1 MFDRRG
7 FLKKYA
13 RTLLAT
19 SLWPPLSAQGEAPQ
33 VRGGNPPVPGG
44 QQDQAPF
51 ISPGLMAPPP
61 TCPCQQVTYV
71 CGRGEVENYFRSLS
85 HPSGYQQDLKANC
98 ELRREAPYAAIEEL
112 ETYLRQHP
120 QVSPQRETQRT
131 LMRVHYILAQLH
143 CYIGNMDKAIA
154 HFQSEYGIAASLGLK
169 KDLVALEK
177 ILGIARFRRG
187 QVRNWIARHNP
198 ESSLF
203 PLSLTARFSDVADS
217 EEAVRDFLKYLDQQ
231 PEDFEEKW
239 FLNLAYMAVGKYPDD
254 VPPKHLI
261 APAAIQ
267 AKNDFGRFTDVAPAL
282 DLAVFS
288 MAGSVIMDDFDNDGY
303 LDLVV
308 STGDHCEPLKYFHN
322 NGDGTFEDRSA
333 RAGFSEQLGGFS
345 IFQADYNNDGWMDI
359 YVTRG
364 AWETPVRNSL
374 LRNNGDGTFTDM
386 TAAAGLAIPAT
397 AGQAAAWGDYDNDG
411 NVDLFMGNE
420 YSPSQLFHNN
430 GDGTFTDVAHEAGVD
445 RTAFTK
451 GAVWGDFD
459 NDGWLDLY
467 VSNEGSENFLYH
479 NNHDGTFTEVARD
492 LHVETPI
499 WSFPVWFFDYD
510 NDGWL
515 DLYVSSHIESVAEV
529 ARGYLNL
536 PPRVET
542 NRLYRN
548 RNGKS
553 FQDVTR
559 EVGLER
565 VSMPMGANFGDV
577 DNDGFLDIYLGT
589 GAPSYGAIVP
599 NVLLRNV
606 NGERFVDVTF
616 SSGTGSLQK
625 GHGIAIGNLFH
636 DGQPAIFAQ
645 MGGMIPGDRYYSA
658 LFKSPGTGHNWID
671 VRLTG
676 KKTNRA
682 AIGARIKLTVE
693 DKDKNQRNI
702 FRVVTSGGS
711 FGASPLQQHIGLG
724 RATRIVTLEIWWPTS
739 NTRQVFR
746 DVGLNKYI
754 VITEFDDTYAEMQFR
769 PGQPVPPNGRPHTRG

>member
-1 MFDRRG
+1 MFNRRC

-13 RTLLAT
+13 PTLLAS
-19 SLWPPLSAQGEAPQ
+19 SLWPSVCAASEPQ
-33 VRGGNPPVPGG
+33 ARGGISQLRG
-44 QQDQAPF
+44 QQEEIPDV
-51 ISPGLMAPPP
+51 SPSLMASPA

-71 CGRGEVENYFRSLS
+71 CGRGEVENYFRSLK
-85 HPSGYQQDLKANC
+85 HPSGYEQDLKANC
-98 ELRREAPYAAIEEL
+98 ELRRQAPYAAIEEL
-112 ETYLRQHP
+112 ETYLARHAP
-120 QVSPQRETQRT
+120 STSQREAQRT
-131 LMRVHYILAQLH
+131 VMHVHYILGQLY
-143 CYIGNMDKAIA
+143 CYIGNMEKAIT
-154 HFQSEYGIAASLGLK
+154 HFQTEYGLAASLGLK
-169 KDLVALEK
+169 QDSRALEK
-177 ILGIARFRRG
+177 ILGIAEFRRA
-187 QVRNWIARHNP
+187 QVYNWIAHHHP
-198 ESSLF
+198 ECSLF
-203 PLSLTARFSDVADS
+203 PPSPAAQFTTVADAK
-217 EEAVRDFLKYLDQQ
+217 EAVKNFLHYLDQH
-231 PEDFEEKW
+231 PDDLEEKW
-239 FLNLAYMAVGKYPDD
+239 LLNLTCMALGGYPDT
-254 VPPKHLI
+254 VPPKHLL
-261 APAAIQ
+261 APAAFQ
-267 AKNDFGRFTDVAPAL
+267 AKDDIGRFVDVAPAL
-282 DLAVFS
+282 GLAVFR
-288 MAGSVIMDDFDNDGY
+288 MAGSVIMDDIDNDGY

-308 STGDHCEPLKYFHN
+308 STGDHCEPLKFFHN
-322 NGDGTFEDRSA
+322 NGDGTFEDRTA
-333 RAGFSEQLGGFS
+333 RAGLSDQLGGFS
-345 IFQADYNNDGWMDI
+345 IFQADYNNDGWLDI

-374 LRNNGDGTFTDM
+374 LRNNGDGTFTDV

-397 AGQAAAWGDYDNDG
+397 AGQAATWGDYDNDG

-420 YSPSQLFHNN
+420 NAPSQLFHNN
-430 GDGTFTDVAHEAGVD
+430 GDGTFTDVAHAAGVD

-467 VSNEGSENFLYH
+467 VSNEGSANFLYH
-479 NNHDGTFTEVARD
+479 NNHDGTFTEVARE
-492 LHVETPI
+492 LHVEQPI

-529 ARGYLNL
+529 ARSYLNL

-589 GAPSYGAIVP
+589 GAPSYAAIVP

-636 DGQPAIFAQ
+636 NGQPAIFAQ
-645 MGGMIPGDRYYSA
+645 MGGMIPGDRYYSS
-658 LFKSPGTGHNWID
+658 LFKSPGNQNHWID
-671 VRLTG
+671 VKLVG

-693 DKDKNQRNI
+693 DKDQNLWNI
-702 FRVVTSGGS
+702 FRDVNSGGS

-724 RATRIVTLEIWWPTS
+724 NAARIVTLEIWWPTS

-746 DVGLNKYI
+746 NVSVNQYI
-754 VITEFDDTYAEMQFR
+754 ELTEFEDRYTDLPSNASRSTPQK
-769 PGQPVPPNGRPHTRG
+769 